1 MTHFGKQCT
10 RYYEIDGDKQKHVS
24 GLFRGR
30 IKTFTRFS
38 GVDGEKQKKSKVY
51 LTKKNCDIGT
61 QLYFFHQRWP
71 YDRKF
76 GNSGLDVCA
85 KYPGCVKLILNC

>member
-38 GVDGEKQKKSKVY
+38 GVDGEKQKS
-51 LTKKNCDIGT
+51 LRCI
-61 QLYFFHQRWP
+61 
-71 YDRKF
+71 
-76 GNSGLDVCA
+76 
-85 KYPGCVKLILNC
+85 